1 MTADLA
7 DEQYCYLTTTG
18 RVTGKPHEI
27 EIWFALD
34 GGTIY
39 LLSDD
44 HGSDW
49 VRNLRRT
56 PEVTVR
62 IAGETFGGRARVVE
76 EGGGPAGAAAPCGEV
91 RAEPRQPLELASH
104 RPSGRRGPRAP
115 VARGGFAGLSGRR
128 EALRDT

>member
-7 DEQYCYLTTTG
+7 DEQYCYLTTMG

-27 EIWFALD
+27 EIWYALD

-76 EGGGPAGAAAPCGEV
+76 DGGED
-91 RAEPRQPLELASH
+91 QLA
-104 RPSGRRGPRAP
+104 RRLLVEKYERNPGDLSNWRRTALP
-115 VARGGFAGLSGRR
+115 VAVDL
-128 EALRDT
+128 ALP